1 MRHTAQTRLG
11 SLSMILGL
19 CVACNGEVQSP
30 GEETGASGG
39 SESSINHGGASS
51 SSLGG
56 SVSVG
61 GATSGG
67 TGGGTG
73 ADGSGV
79 GGATSGGATSGGA
92 AGSSDVTISAAGAPQ
107 MSATGV
113 AVLTVP
119 LATYDVGQRFLYEN
133 YDGKAPYDLSRATL
147 NILASAPG
155 ATAGNLHVFFTSFG
169 RNDSSAFDIPL
180 SSITNG
186 FTTISIPV
194 PPASGSYDPAL
205 LIVVRI
211 DVEAGSAVVTGWQTP
226 ATVVYIDRI
235 WTSNGL
241 YDDNFVASIDPVVLA
256 LSGARTTPT
265 ASTLT
270 WVSQVNL
277 GAGSGGG
284 AAGAGQAGN
293 AGWAGGAAGS
303 AGRAGGG

>member
-61 GATSGG
+61 GAASGS

-73 ADGSGV
+73 ADGSGM
-79 GGATSGGATSGGA
+79 GGA
-92 AGSSDVTISAAGAPQ
+92 AGSSEVTISAAGAPQ

-119 LATYDVGQRFLYEN
+119 LATYGVGQRFLYEN

-194 PPASGSYDPAL
+194 PPASGSYDPSL

-211 DVEAGSAVVTGWQTP
+211 DVEAGSAIVTGWQTP

-256 LSGARTTPT
+256 PSGARVTPT

-303 AGRAGGG
+303 AGGAGGGG